1 MAAAT
6 CDDVSQR
13 RSRGLVTG
21 GDRLPGSCDDNIPAK
36 LAAPLHGYRTFFTTT
51 VRLHQQ
57 TSHITYERRDLHGV
71 NLCNIF
77 VTRFLTPAKRQ
88 QKLAFKTIKRLRKN
102 ADVVQMRSK
111 RIRTRSTVNF
121 KCVTEAILIRLL
133 QAHRSYFVNNL
144 NEKSHVLTKS
154 PFSGQI
160 RDLLG

>member
-1 MAAAT
+1 M
-6 CDDVSQR
+6 SQR
-13 RSRGLVTG
+13 QSRGLVTG
-21 GDRLPGSCDDNIPAK
+21 CQALVMTTSLLSSQPRSTSI
-36 LAAPLHGYRTFFTTT
+36 APFS
-51 VRLHQQ
+51 QQ
-57 TSHITYERRDLHGV
+57 PCVCINRGVACERRDLHGV
-71 NLCNIF
+71 NLCNIV
-77 VTRFLTPAKRQ
+77 VTRFPTPTKRQ

-102 ADVVQMRSK
+102 ADVVHMRSK
-111 RIRTRSTVNF
+111 RIRTRSTVGF